1 MFCGPEESSAFVEL
15 DVLFV
20 QVSIEQ
26 VVQTS
31 IAAGE
36 GIELAFMLEYVDDLD
51 EKLVREVKEGHRDT
65 WLAEIRF

>member
-1 MFCGPEESSAFVEL
+1 MFCGPEERSALVEL

-65 WLAEIRF
+65 WLAEISF

>member
-1 MFCGPEESSAFVEL
+1 MFCGPEESSALVEL

-65 WLAEIRF
+65 WLAEISF